1 MVPNSRDAMAAFPA
15 VGAEAF
21 DDAAMAARPA
31 APTGAW
37 IVASIPVPLV
47 VSPSVVRVLAMR
59 NGQSLMEEDVEDA
72 FAAAV
77 GEALV
82 SRIGVA
88 TLILAA
94 AVGEEMEVEMLAL
107 LGCDL
112 EAPCPV
118 TTLTTALEPACIDD
132 A

>member
-1 MVPNSRDAMAAFPA
+1 LASAGAIGPNSRDAQAVFPA
-15 VGAEAF
+15 VGTEAL

-31 APTGAW
+31 ASTGAL

-47 VSPSVVRVLAMR
+47 VSPFVVGDLAIR
-59 NGQSLMEEDVEDA
+59 TKQSSTEEDVEDA

-82 SRIGVA
+82 ARIGGA
-88 TLILAA
+88 ILILAA
-94 AVGEEMEVEMLAL
+94 PVGKGMEAELLAL

-112 EAPCPV
+112 GAP
-118 TTLTTALEPACIDD
+118 
-132 A
+132 